1 MKNAS
6 SYRITAMTCLYF
18 AVICLFPF
26 FCMWNWLLA
35 ITVAMLL
42 LFSMIGAHVKPLP
55 LRVLLSLVPFAPA
68 AYAAFALQ
76 DYIMAAILAAPA
88 VFCFITLVF
97 LRESP
102 PLYRCRHEFYIL
114 AGICTLLSIM
124 LTVTWMNPSL
134 KRWPSFV
141 YIGCCLLF
149 GVLELRA
156 ARAGQTDSV
165 RWQAG
170 NAGFFLIPVAASAV
184 VGVGLMFGFDYL
196 VNWLAQFFYDEG
208 VEVAH
213 GTPRPVQFDSILRH
227 NVVNEGIST
236 AVPDVLETNPPKWTD
251 IRNHGFD
258 WRWIA
263 IAAILIIACAV
274 LIYFLTRKNKKEL
287 TEQEELDLSLEREV
301 SAFFINRK
309 SEIPEDDFNRAK
321 VRELYRR
328 YMSHLRSCGV
338 TILPSETTHEISD
351 SAASVIEDDTSLRT
365 VYRRSRYDRETPITD
380 DDVKYAEECYLRL
393 VSEKKNETP

>member
-6 SYRITAMTCLYF
+6 SYRITAITCLYF
-18 AVICLFPF
+18 AVI
-26 FCMWNWLLA
+26 
-35 ITVAMLL
+35 

-236 AVPDVLETNPPKWTD
+236 AVPDVLETDPPKWTD

-274 LIYFLTRKNKKEL
+274 LIYFLTRKSKKEL

-328 YMSHLRSCGV
+328 YMSRLRSCGV

-351 SAASVIEDDTSLRT
+351 SAASVIEDDTALRT
-365 VYRRSRYDRETPITD
+365 VYRRSRYDRETPVTD